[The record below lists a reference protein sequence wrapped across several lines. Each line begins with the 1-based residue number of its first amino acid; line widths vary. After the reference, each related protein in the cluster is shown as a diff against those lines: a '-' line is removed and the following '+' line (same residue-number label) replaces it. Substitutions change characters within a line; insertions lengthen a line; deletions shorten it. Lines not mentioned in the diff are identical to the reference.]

1 MPNRTLPK
9 LLKFML
15 PLLLAGMVLSGC
27 AKTSGTVAVSVT
39 AINYTD
45 QELNGAVF
53 EQPDDESKVAGGV
66 PVRPFEGAGLMCCF
80 SLPAKWHKGIKV
92 KLTYDWWQGDD
103 KPRKYET
110 KELEVPP
117 YPGGEAGTLW
127 ALFYPDGSVQVVS
140 SNYAPGHAKWP
151 GKIKGGPVP
160 TLEHRRKMWQMDYDE
175 EASLLPYYEGL
186 ASGLTEQE
194 VLEKWKYLIENDKA
208 EAARFSGPS
217 DPQFRQ
223 HLIQRGR
230 DGVRKIRERLTAMER
245 NKP

>member
-1 MPNRTLPK
+1 MLNRPRLITMK
-9 LLKFML
+9 LML
-15 PLLLAGMVLSGC
+15 PLLLASMALTGC
-27 AKTSGTVAVSVT
+27 AKTSGTEAVSVT

-45 QELNGAVF
+45 QELNSYLF
-53 EQPDDESKVAGGV
+53 RSLDEPGKVAGGE
-66 PVRPFEGAGLMCCF
+66 PVRPFEGGGMMCCYK
-80 SLPAKWHKGIKV
+80 LPAKWKPGVKV
-92 KLTYDWWQGDD
+92 QLRYDWWQGDD

-110 KELEVPP
+110 KDFELPP
-117 YPGGEAGTLW
+117 YPDGQAGMLW
-127 ALFYPDGSVQVVS
+127 ALFYADGSVQVVS

-160 TLEHRRKMWQMDYDE
+160 TLEYRRKMWQMDYDE

-194 VLEKWKYLIENDKA
+194 VLEKWNYLIENDKA
-208 EAARFSGPS
+208 EAARFAGPS

-223 HLIQRGR
+223 HLIQRGQN
-230 DGVRKIRERLTAMER
+230 GMRKIRERLTEMER